1 MYQPQ
6 KYKNNTSPFIYAFIQ
21 KYPFATI
28 VLQGEKLLGTH
39 VPVLVENNENGFR
52 LFAHIA
58 NHNSML
64 PYIQDRKEMLLI
76 FKGPDAYVSSSW
88 YAAPDIPTWDYA
100 AVHINARIKI
110 QSDIELCDSLQKLIL
125 HFESNSQNPLRPED
139 IPKDIWDENFREI
152 TGFWLEPLECLG
164 IEKLHQGFNPTDI
177 TRITEKLRIMGS
189 CPMSQLADQ
198 IHRKHNK

>member
-28 VLQGEKLLGTH
+28 VVQGEKLLATH
-39 VPVLVENNENGFR
+39 VPVLVENDENGFR

-64 PYIQDRKEMLLI
+64 PFIQDRKEMLLI

-88 YAAPDIPTWDYA
+88 YTDPDIPTWDYS
-100 AVHINARIKI
+100 AVHINARIKV
-110 QSDIELCDSLQKLIL
+110 QSDMELRNSLEKLIF
-125 HFESNSQNPLRPED
+125 HFEKNSKKPLCPTD

-164 IEKLHQGFNPTDI
+164 IEKLHQGFDPTDI
-177 TRITEKLRIMGS
+177 NLVTENLKSRES

-198 IHRKHNK
+198 IYRKHNK